1 MDKISE
7 HVSYNEATV
16 SPTALRLKI
25 DNTPD
30 AETLERMKVV
40 AAACFEP
47 LRKWYGKPIRVNSF
61 YRNKALNKAVKG
73 SSSSQHILGEA
84 IDLSAGSKE
93 ENKKLHDWIASNLV
107 FDQLINEYDYTW
119 VHVSFR
125 LGNNRNEKRIIK

>member
-7 HVSYNEATV
+7 HISYKEATV
-16 SPTALRLKI
+16 SPTAIRLKI

-84 IDLSAGSKE
+84 IDLSAGSKD

-119 VHVSFR
+119 VHISFR

>member
-7 HVSYNEATV
+7 HISYNEATV

-84 IDLSAGSKE
+84 IDLSAGSKD

>member
-7 HVSYNEATV
+7 HISYNEATV

-93 ENKKLHDWIASNLV
+93 ENKKLHDWITSNLV